1 MMTTFGLIR
10 HGSTIW
16 NKEGRAQ
23 GSSDI
28 PLNENGWQQARQL
41 GERIAG
47 EQWDRIYA
55 SDLIR
60 AQQTAQAIA
69 EATKLEVTL
78 DARLRELDGGLIE
91 GTTQAERIE
100 RWGENWKEVDLGLE
114 TPESGAAR
122 GVACLEE
129 LAQRHPGEHI
139 LIVSHGV
146 LLSHVLN
153 RILQQVPPKW
163 HSLDNMSITVV
174 ECDADLNWDCALYNC
189 TEHLVPMETNPT
201 E

>member
-1 MMTTFGLIR
+1 MTTFGLIR

-28 PLNENGWQQARQL
+28 PLNENGWQQARLL
-41 GERIAG
+41 GQRVAG

-60 AQQTAQAIA
+60 AQQTAQAIG
-69 EATKLEVTL
+69 EAAGLEITL

-100 RWGENWKEVDLGLE
+100 RWGEDWKEKDLGLE
-114 TPESGAAR
+114 TPESGATR
-122 GVACLEE
+122 GVACLQE
-129 LAQRHPGEHI
+129 LAQRHPNEQI

-153 RILQQVPPKW
+153 AILHQQPPKW

-174 ECDADLNWDCALYNC
+174 ACDAEHKWDCALYNC
-189 TEHLVPMETNPT
+189 TNHLLPHEAKPA

>member
-1 MMTTFGLIR
+1 MTTFGLIR

-28 PLNENGWQQARQL
+28 PLNENGWQQARLL

-55 SDLIR
+55 SDLKR

-69 EATKLEVTL
+69 EASGLTITL

-100 RWGENWKEVDLGLE
+100 RWGEDWKEQDLGLE
-114 TPESGAAR
+114 TPESGAKR
-122 GVACLEE
+122 GLACLQE
-129 LAQRHPGEHI
+129 LAECYPDEHI

-146 LLSHVLN
+146 LLNHVLN
-153 RILQQVPPKW
+153 VILQQEPPKW

-174 ECDADLNWDCALYNC
+174 ECDADQEWDCALYNC
-189 TEHLVPMETNPT
+189 TSHLLPYEANKA

>member
-1 MMTTFGLIR
+1 MTTFGLIR

-28 PLNENGWQQARQL
+28 PLNENGWQQARLL
-41 GERIAG
+41 GERIAS

-69 EATKLEVTL
+69 EAAKL
-78 DARLRELDGGLIE
+78 DIFCDPRLRELDGGLIE

-100 RWGENWKEVDLGLE
+100 RWGEDWKQQDLGLE

-122 GVACLEE
+122 GISCLSE
-129 LAQRHPGEHI
+129 LAQRYPNERI

-146 LLSHVLN
+146 LLNHVLN
-153 RILQQVPPKW
+153 AILQQEPKW
-163 HSLDNMSITVV
+163 HALENMSITVV
-174 ECDADLNWDCALYNC
+174 HCDDPKQWDCELYNC
-189 TEHLVPMETNPT
+189 TRHLLPYETNSAD
-201 E
+201 

>member
-1 MMTTFGLIR
+1 MTTFGLIR

-28 PLNENGWQQARQL
+28 PLNENGWQQARLL
-41 GERIAG
+41 GERVAG
-47 EQWDRIYA
+47 EHWDRIYA

-69 EATKLEVTL
+69 AASGLSITL

-91 GTTQAERIE
+91 GTTQAERIA
-100 RWGENWKEVDLGLE
+100 RWGEDWNQKDLGLE

-122 GVACLEE
+122 GVACLQQ
-129 LAQRHPGEHI
+129 LGQRHPGERI

-146 LLSHVLN
+146 LLNHVLN
-153 RILQQVPPKW
+153 AILQQPPKW
-163 HSLDNMSITVV
+163 HSLDNMSITIV
-174 ECDADLNWDCALYNC
+174 ECDAVQEWDCALYNC
-189 TEHLVPMETNPT
+189 TSHLLPYETNPAD
-201 E
+201 